1 MNVFRRVVTVTGVL
15 AVLAAGGCSG
25 PAAESTASA
34 GLDLTGAV
42 TVDQSL
48 HEMLPQTTRDRG
60 FVRLVTDASYAPME
74 RFAADGRTIIGF
86 EPDLAAALGA
96 VLGIKVEMVF
106 GDFAT
111 ALDEVGK
118 GTYDGAFSSMTDT
131 GEREKKADF
140 VNYFNT
146 GSSILVQRG
155 NPQRI
160 TGLAALCGQKVA
172 VEAGT
177 IQEDMLRRDQAK
189 CGTRPMTI
197 DVGRTGADAL
207 LRLRTGRT
215 VALLL
220 DYPPAVAL
228 VSDSLTDAYYEMASD
243 EQYEPGLYGIA
254 VAKDNPALRDALQA
268 ALARL
273 ISTGTYGELLQR
285 WKLTT
290 GGVTEATINAGD

>member
-1 MNVFRRVVTVTGVL
+1 MNVFRRVVTVAGVL
-15 AVLAAGGCSG
+15 AVLAAGGCAES
-25 PAAESTASA
+25 AAESTASA

-42 TVDQSL
+42 TVDESL
-48 HEMLPQTTRDRG
+48 HAMLPQSARDRG

-74 RFAADGRTIIGF
+74 HFAADGRTIIGF

-96 VLGIKVEMVF
+96 VLGIRVEMVF

-111 ALDEVGK
+111 ALDEVAK
-118 GTYDGAFSSMTDT
+118 GTYDGVFSSMTDT
-131 GEREKKADF
+131 ARREKQADF
-140 VNYFNT
+140 VNYFTT
-146 GSSILVQRG
+146 GSAILVQRG
-155 NPQRI
+155 NPRRI
-160 TGLAALCGQKVA
+160 TDLAGLCGQRVA

-177 IQEDMLRRDQAK
+177 VQEDMLRRGQEQ
-189 CGTRPMTI
+189 CGARPMTL

-207 LRLRTGRT
+207 LRLRTGRA

-228 VSDSLTDAYYEMASD
+228 VTDSLTDAYYQLAS
-243 EQYEPGLYGIA
+243 EQQYEPGLYGIA

-268 ALARL
+268 ALTRL

-285 WKLTT
+285 WKLTS
-290 GGVTEATINAGD
+290 GAVTEATINAGD

>member
-1 MNVFRRVVTVTGVL
+1 MNAFRRAVTVAGVL
-15 AVLAAGGCSG
+15 AVLAAGGCGGS
-25 PAAESTASA
+25 AAESTANA

-42 TVDQSL
+42 TVDESL
-48 HEMLPQTTRDRG
+48 RAKLPQTARDRG

-74 RFAADGRTIIGF
+74 YFAADGRTIIGF

-96 VLGIKVEMVF
+96 VLGIRVEMVF

-111 ALDEVGK
+111 ALDELAK
-118 GTYDGAFSSMTDT
+118 GTYDGVFSSMTDT
-131 GEREKKADF
+131 ADREKKADF
-140 VNYFNT
+140 VNYFST

-160 TGLAALCGQKVA
+160 TTMAGLCGRRVA

-177 IQEDMLRRDQAK
+177 VQEDMLRRDQAK
-189 CGTRPMTI
+189 CGGKPMI
-197 DVGRTGADAL
+197 LDVGRTGADAL
-207 LRLRTGRT
+207 LRLRTGRA
-215 VALLL
+215 VASLL

-228 VSDSLTDAYYEMASD
+228 VTDSVTDAYYELASAQ
-243 EQYEPGLYGIA
+243 QYEPGLYGIA
-254 VAKDNPALRDALQA
+254 VARDSTGLRDALQA
-268 ALARL
+268 ALNRL

-290 GGVTEATINAGD
+290 GGLSGATVNAGD

>member
-1 MNVFRRVVTVTGVL
+1 MNVFRRAVTVAGVL
-15 AVLAAGGCSG
+15 AVLAAGGCGGS
-25 PAAESTASA
+25 AAESTTSA
-34 GLDLTGAV
+34 GLDMTGAV
-42 TVDQSL
+42 TVDESL
-48 HEMLPQTTRDRG
+48 RAKLPQTARDKG

-74 RFAADGRTIIGF
+74 YFAADGRTIIGF

-111 ALDEVGK
+111 ALDEVRK
-118 GTYDGAFSSMTDT
+118 GTYDGVFSSMTDT
-131 GEREKKADF
+131 AEREKKVDF

-155 NPQRI
+155 NPERI
-160 TGLAALCGQKVA
+160 TGLAGLCGHRVA

-177 IQEDMLRRDQAK
+177 IQEEMLGRDQAK
-189 CGTRPMTI
+189 CGADPMI
-197 DVGRTGADAL
+197 LDVGRTGADAL

-228 VSDSLTDAYYEMASD
+228 VSDSLTDAYYELASD
-243 EQYEPGLYGIA
+243 QQYEPGLYGIA
-254 VAKDNPALRDALQA
+254 VAKDNTALRDALQA

-290 GGVTEATINAGD
+290 GGVTEATVNAGD

>member
-1 MNVFRRVVTVTGVL
+1 MNAFRRALALSGVL
-15 AVLAAGGCSG
+15 AVLAAGGCG
-25 PAAESTASA
+25 KPAAESAASA

-42 TVDQSL
+42 TVDDSL
-48 HEMLPQTTRDRG
+48 RAMLPQTARDRG

-96 VLGIKVEMVF
+96 VLGIRVEMVF

-118 GTYDGAFSSMTDT
+118 GTYDGVLSSMTDT
-131 GEREKKADF
+131 ADREKKADF

-160 TGLAALCGQKVA
+160 TGLTGLCGHRVA
-172 VEAGT
+172 VEDGT
-177 IQEDMLRRDQAK
+177 VQEDMLLREQAA
-189 CGTRPMTI
+189 CGARPMI
-197 DVGRTGADAL
+197 LDIGRTGADAL
-207 LRLRTGRT
+207 LRLRTGRA

-228 VSDSLTDAYYEMASD
+228 VTDSLTDAYYQLASD
-243 EQYEPGLYGIA
+243 QQYEPGFYGIG
-254 VAKDNPALRDALQA
+254 VAKDNPELTEALRA

-273 ISTGTYGELLQR
+273 IKTGTYGELLQR
-285 WKLTT
+285 WNLTT
-290 GGVTEATINAGD
+290 GGVTEATVNAGD